1 MAESESVEVNEEV
14 REEVKEEVKEEA
26 WSEDMPSGSSIED
39 AVDKLLEALN
49 GYVAKYNLKQA
60 ISVIDLKHRSE
71 PQGTRFRQVHVQRGS
86 GTLTVSLVESFKSA
100 HGGNEE
106 TKSLYS
112 FSVSITDAAAYTKLE
127 QWFFGY
133 SAQKNV
139 NEAAFL
145 LKELKTTLR

>member
-1 MAESESVEVNEEV
+1 MAESESVEV
-14 REEVKEEVKEEA
+14 KEEVEVKKEA

-49 GYVAKYNLKQA
+49 GYSAKYNNKQA
-60 ISVIDLKHRSE
+60 ISVVDLKHRNE
-71 PQGTRFRQVHVQRGS
+71 PQGTRFRQVHVKRGS
-86 GTLTVSLVESFKSA
+86 GTLTVSLVESFKSS

-112 FSVSITDAAAYTKLE
+112 FSVSITDAKAYTKLE

-133 SAQKNV
+133 SARRNV
-139 NEAAFL
+139 AEAAFL